1 MSLAT
6 IAEAAAGRLLGTL
19 SRYLV
24 FALLAAIF
32 ALGALYHVTVAG
44 ITALELEFG
53 VIYAR
58 LIVAGIYAALT
69 LASGGVVWVMVRK
82 GGKKRPEP
90 EPKPRHVQLA
100 MLLEAAILGFEVA
113 RKGRRAK

>member
-6 IAEAAAGRLLGTL
+6 IAEATAGRLLGTV

-24 FALLAAIF
+24 FALLTAIF
-32 ALGALYHVTVAG
+32 ALGALYHFTVAG
-44 ITALELEFG
+44 MMALEIQAGIL
-53 VIYAR
+53 YAR

-69 LASGGVVWVMVRK
+69 LASAGTLWALVRRRTK
-82 GGKKRPEP
+82 PSPAP

-113 RKGRRAK
+113 RKGR